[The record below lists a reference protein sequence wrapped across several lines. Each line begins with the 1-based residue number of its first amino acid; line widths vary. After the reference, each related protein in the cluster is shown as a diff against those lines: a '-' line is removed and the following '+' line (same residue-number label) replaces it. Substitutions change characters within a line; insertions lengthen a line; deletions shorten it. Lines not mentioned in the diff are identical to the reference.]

1 MPRAAARIEASRRPA
16 VRRAELRSVQS
27 ALERLRHG
35 DGGIIEIS
43 GDPGSGKTRLL
54 AEAKRAAE
62 ELGLATLSGCCAEA
76 EEQTPLSAFAPIVG
90 SRLMAEA
97 MRDPAALP
105 IGPFPLA
112 ATAAPQPARP
122 RPNAIPEPFDTR
134 LRARLLLARC
144 ARDGLVLLLDDFHWA
159 DACSV
164 DVVEHFIRSPLDA
177 PLLLILAHRPRQS
190 APRMRAALAH
200 GIEMGTVE
208 HLRLG
213 PLTLHQSAEI
223 LDLPA
228 DHPQL
233 HRLHRVSTGNPFYL
247 LALAD
252 HRTCAAPPT
261 DGASGPPACS
271 PAPAPGDCAAR
282 LTADQTPLIIGE
294 LASLGA
300 GEIAVLSAGA
310 VLGDGFDWATLS
322 TVADLPLD
330 ETARAIDRLA
340 GKDLLQHSSCGSRL
354 TLRHPA
360 LGTLLRE
367 DMTSS
372 WRAGA
377 HRRALRLLVRR
388 GAPAAELADH
398 LEFLLD
404 TIGLDDLDVLERA
417 ARDALWSAP
426 NLSIRWAKA
435 ALRILREP
443 TDPDRHYLRLTQTL
457 GYALAFSGQLT
468 ESSHLFRKIR
478 PLLRTV
484 PARVRLPTVAL
495 HAMVESLL
503 DHRAEATTLLAEE
516 LAALPPRPPVEAVG
530 LHVVQGLVG
539 LLAGRAPEPAQVQ
552 AAVRIAAQ
560 HHDWLAEGGTLAL
573 RGLAEAM
580 AGEVE
585 VAGQSLS
592 CSAALLDGFSD
603 QRLRDHP
610 EYLALL
616 GRAELFIGRFKAARR
631 HFERGV
637 VLLRSPGHQYL
648 LPVMLIGLASSCLR
662 TGPLEQVRKAVDEA
676 QEISL
681 RIGANRLYGS
691 TLALRS
697 IERGWAGPDGS
708 RAALRIAEQ
717 AVKAAPPNSDRW
729 GLESALVLA
738 RAARLDGDPQRCV
751 STLLDAFGG
760 PELPELLAV
769 LRPSCFEL
777 LAAAA
782 VESGQNANQW
792 AVAARAAAAA
802 LPGPSWASY
811 ALAAQAHGARGSG
824 HLPCAAQLYQEAAG
838 GFGQAELIGD
848 QARMLALGAA
858 CLAAAGQAGQAD
870 SLTAAADRSALRYGT
885 KAIVVAAAVV
895 EQPARPPQRPP
906 AAPPEQP
913 PRELLS
919 PLTKREREVAGLAS
933 TAIRTRD
940 IAKAL
945 GLSPKTV
952 DVHLTRIYRKLNVNS
967 RLELVRR
974 MGELE

>member
-16 VRRAELRSVQS
+16 VRRTELRSVQS

-159 DACSV
+159 DTCSV

-213 PLTLHQSAEI
+213 LLTLHQSAEI

-310 VLGDGFDWATLS
+310 ILGDGFDWATLS

-637 VLLRSPGHQYL
+637 VLLRSPGTSTCSRSCSSVWRAVACA
-648 LPVMLIGLASSCLR
+648 PVRWSRSARRWTRPRRSACGSAPTGCTAAPWPCGRSSVAGPVLTAAGPRCGSPSRPSRPRRRTPTAGAWRALWCWPAPPAWTAIRSAASARCSTRSAAPNCPSCSPCCARRASSCSRPPPSSPAR
-662 TGPLEQVRKAVDEA
+662 TPTSGQSRRGPPPPPC
-676 QEISL
+676 
-681 RIGANRLYGS
+681 
-691 TLALRS
+691 
-697 IERGWAGPDGS
+697 RGRPGPPTPS
-708 RAALRIAEQ
+708 RPR
-717 AVKAAPPNSDRW
+717 RT
-729 GLESALVLA
+729 A
-738 RAARLDGDPQRCV
+738 RAARATSPV
-751 STLLDAFGG
+751 PHSST
-760 PELPELLAV
+760 
-769 LRPSCFEL
+769 R
-777 LAAAA
+777 
-782 VESGQNANQW
+782 
-792 AVAARAAAAA
+792 
-802 LPGPSWASY
+802 
-811 ALAAQAHGARGSG
+811 
-824 HLPCAAQLYQEAAG
+824 
-838 GFGQAELIGD
+838 
-848 QARMLALGAA
+848 
-858 CLAAAGQAGQAD
+858 
-870 SLTAAADRSALRYGT
+870 
-885 KAIVVAAAVV
+885 
-895 EQPARPPQRPP
+895 RPP
-906 AAPPEQP
+906 AA
-913 PRELLS
+913 S
-919 PLTKREREVAGLAS
+919 
-933 TAIRTRD
+933 
-940 IAKAL
+940 
-945 GLSPKTV
+945 
-952 DVHLTRIYRKLNVNS
+952 
-967 RLELVRR
+967 VRPS
-974 MGELE
+974 